1 MVIDKKTLIKIR
13 KYKSI
18 YLMFIP
24 IAVYFIVFSYYPLI
38 LGIISSFRESIL
50 IGTPKF
56 VGLENYKDVISN
68 PLYGEAFLNTIIV
81 NLLTFVVQFIFG
93 LFIALS
99 LNEVRIKAI
108 RSTIQ
113 TVTYIPNLLSWAIVG
128 GMWIRI
134 LAPTG
139 MLNNILKLIYGD
151 SFTPIVFMA
160 QPKFARTIMIL
171 TGAWKGAGYYAVLL
185 LTAIVSID
193 QSIYESAS
201 IDGATRLQQ
210 IGYITIPNLVP
221 TMKIITVLGSMNFLR
236 NFDQIFIMGN
246 ANIFSKVRN
255 LLYLIYTEGVVN
267 FKIGIATAAA
277 TIVLV
282 ATFIIS
288 TIVRRLTKY
297 DETFD

>member
-1 MVIDKKTLIKIR
+1 MLIDRKTLIKIR

-18 YLMFIP
+18 YLMFVP
-24 IAVYFIVFSYYPLI
+24 IAVYFIIFSYYPLI

-56 VGLENYKDVISN
+56 VGLENYKSVLSN
-68 PLYGEAFLNTIIV
+68 PLYSEAFINTIIV
-81 NLLTFVVQFIFG
+81 NFLTFAVQFIFS
-93 LFIALS
+93 LIIALS
-99 LNEVRIKAI
+99 LNEVKNKII
-108 RSTIQ
+108 RSSIQ

-134 LAPTG
+134 LSPTG

-151 SFTPIVFMA
+151 GFNPIVFMA
-160 QPKFARTIMIL
+160 EPRFARTIMIL
-171 TGAWKGAGYYAVLL
+171 TGAWKGAGYFAVLL

-193 QSIYESAS
+193 QSIYESAN
-201 IDGATRLQQ
+201 IDGATRFQQ
-210 IGYITIPNLVP
+210 IVHITVPNLVP

-246 ANIFSKVRN
+246 ANIFGKVRN

-277 TIVLV
+277 TMVLI

-297 DETFD
+297 DETFN

>member
-1 MVIDKKTLIKIR
+1 M
-13 KYKSI
+13 
-18 YLMFIP
+18 
-24 IAVYFIVFSYYPLI
+24 
-38 LGIISSFRESIL
+38 
-50 IGTPKF
+50 
-56 VGLENYKDVISN
+56 
-68 PLYGEAFLNTIIV
+68 NTIIV

-297 DETFD
+297 DETFN

>member
-1 MVIDKKTLIKIR
+1 MLIDKKTLIKIR

-24 IAVYFIVFSYYPLI
+24 IAIYFIVFSYYPLI

-50 IGTPKF
+50 IDTPKF
-56 VGLENYKDVISN
+56 VGIENYKNVLSN
-68 PLYGEAFLNTIIV
+68 PLYSEAFVNTIIV
-81 NLLTFVVQFIFG
+81 NFLTFVVQFVFS

-99 LNEVRIKAI
+99 LNEVKNKMI
-108 RSTIQ
+108 RSSIQ

-134 LAPTG
+134 LSPTG
-139 MLNNILKLIYGD
+139 MLNNILKLIYGNN
-151 SFTPIVFMA
+151 FNPIVFMA
-160 QPKFARTIMIL
+160 EPRFARTIMVL
-171 TGAWKGAGYYAVLL
+171 TGAWKGAGYFAVLL

-201 IDGATRLQQ
+201 IDGATRFKQ
-210 IGYITIPNLVP
+210 IVYITVPNLVP
-221 TMKIITVLGSMNFLR
+221 TMKVITVLGSMNFLR

-246 ANIFSKVRN
+246 ANIYSKVRN
-255 LLYLIYTEGVVN
+255 LLYLIYTEGIVN

-277 TIVLV
+277 TMVLI

-288 TIVRRLTKY
+288 TIVRRLTRY
-297 DETFD
+297 DETFN

>member
-1 MVIDKKTLIKIR
+1 MLIDRKTLIKIR

-18 YLMFIP
+18 YLMFVP
-24 IAVYFIVFSYYPLI
+24 IAIYFIVFSYYPLI

-56 VGLENYKDVISN
+56 VGVENYKNVLSN
-68 PLYGEAFLNTIIV
+68 PLYSEAFMNTIIV
-81 NLLTFVVQFIFG
+81 NFFTFIVQFIFS

-99 LNEVRIKAI
+99 LNEVKNKMI
-108 RSTIQ
+108 RSSIQ

-134 LAPTG
+134 LSPTG
-139 MLNNILKLIYGD
+139 MLNNILKLIYGND
-151 SFTPIVFMA
+151 FNPIVFMA
-160 QPKFARTIMIL
+160 EPRFARTIMVL
-171 TGAWKGAGYYAVLL
+171 TGAWKGAGYFAVLL

-201 IDGATRLQQ
+201 IDGASRFKQ
-210 IGYITIPNLVP
+210 ILYITVPNIVP

-255 LLYLIYTEGVVN
+255 LLCLIYTDGVVN

-277 TIVLV
+277 TMVLIT
-282 ATFIIS
+282 TFIIS

-297 DETFD
+297 DETFN

>member
-1 MVIDKKTLIKIR
+1 MLIDKKTLIKIR

-24 IAVYFIVFSYYPLI
+24 IAIYFIVFSYYPLI

-56 VGLENYKDVISN
+56 VGIENYKNVLSN
-68 PLYGEAFLNTIIV
+68 PLYSEAFVNTIIV
-81 NLLTFVVQFIFG
+81 NFLTFVVQFVFS

-99 LNEVRIKAI
+99 LNEVKNKMI
-108 RSTIQ
+108 RSSIQ

-134 LAPTG
+134 LSPTG
-139 MLNNILKLIYGD
+139 MLNNILKLIYGNN
-151 SFTPIVFMA
+151 FNPIVFMA
-160 QPKFARTIMIL
+160 EPRFARTIMVL
-171 TGAWKGAGYYAVLL
+171 TGAWKGAGYFAVLL

-201 IDGATRLQQ
+201 IDGATRFKQ
-210 IGYITIPNLVP
+210 IVYITVPNLVP
-221 TMKIITVLGSMNFLR
+221 TMKVITVLGSMNFLR

-246 ANIFSKVRN
+246 ANIYSKVRN
-255 LLYLIYTEGVVN
+255 LLYLIYTEGIVN

-277 TIVLV
+277 TMVLI

-288 TIVRRLTKY
+288 TIVRRLTRY
-297 DETFD
+297 DETFN

>member
-1 MVIDKKTLIKIR
+1 MLIDKKTLIKIR

-24 IAVYFIVFSYYPLI
+24 IAIYFIVFSYYPLI

-56 VGLENYKDVISN
+56 VGIENYKNVLSN
-68 PLYGEAFLNTIIV
+68 PLYSEAFVNTIIV
-81 NLLTFVVQFIFG
+81 NFLTFVVQFVFS

-99 LNEVRIKAI
+99 LNEVKNKMI
-108 RSTIQ
+108 RSGIQ

-134 LAPTG
+134 LSPTG
-139 MLNNILKLIYGD
+139 MLNNILKLIYGNN
-151 SFTPIVFMA
+151 FNPIVFMA
-160 QPKFARTIMIL
+160 EPRFARTIMVL
-171 TGAWKGAGYYAVLL
+171 TGAWKGAGYFAVLL

-201 IDGATRLQQ
+201 IDGATRFKQ
-210 IGYITIPNLVP
+210 ILYITVPNLVP
-221 TMKIITVLGSMNFLR
+221 TMKVITVLGSMNFLR

-246 ANIFSKVRN
+246 ANIYSKVRN
-255 LLYLIYTEGVVN
+255 LLYLIYTEGIVN

-277 TIVLV
+277 TMVLI

-288 TIVRRLTKY
+288 TIVRRLTRY
-297 DETFD
+297 DETFN